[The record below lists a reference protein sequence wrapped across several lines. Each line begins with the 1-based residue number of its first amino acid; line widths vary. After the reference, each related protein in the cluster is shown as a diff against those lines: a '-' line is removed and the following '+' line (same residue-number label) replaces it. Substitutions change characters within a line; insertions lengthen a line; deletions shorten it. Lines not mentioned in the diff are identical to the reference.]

1 MMDPEPRRCW
11 SWYILQLT
19 KIQYLVMCLPWFLVA
34 SGLVLASTP
43 ALTSR
48 GFVEDDFAKVVDF
61 FDMAVKLAL
70 KIKAEIKVY
79 KMANSLARYSSCSE
93 QKKPCVRWIDRYFND
108 CVCTAAGEFSFALG
122 IVSLLCWGVAEIPQ
136 LVTNFQT
143 KSAHGV
149 SLALLL
155 TWVVGDIFNLVGCL
169 LEPVTL
175 PTQLYTAL
183 LYTATTA
190 VLVLQSL
197 YYDYWVKW
205 WKSRLVDAAEDGV
218 EEEIRRPLN
227 HSTKLEEEEEEP
239 SRPIPTTA
247 PAKAASRT
255 DVHYTSARSLAS
267 SGTPSHGV
275 SYLGFRSGP
284 SAVSIFHDSSSDE
297 DEDKPAPSQNTTA
310 VSPSVSYGAFV
321 ASVVIGLPFQA
332 KASMQRTIL
341 QDIEL
346 ISSSEDGRVYGLI
359 LGWIMAAIY
368 MGGRLPQIYLNMKRG
383 SVEGLSPLMF
393 IFAII
398 ANATYV
404 GSILVRSV
412 EWERIKANAPWLL
425 DAIVCVLL
433 DLFIMAQ
440 FVYYKFGCRKEQWS
454 MEEED
459 AAVKEKVLIV

>member
-1 MMDPEPRRCW
+1 
-11 SWYILQLT
+11 
-19 KIQYLVMCLPWFLVA
+19 
-34 SGLVLASTP
+34 
-43 ALTSR
+43 
-48 GFVEDDFAKVVDF
+48 
-61 FDMAVKLAL
+61 
-70 KIKAEIKVY
+70 
-79 KMANSLARYSSCSE
+79 MANSLERYSSCSE

-122 IVSLLCWGVAEIPQ
+122 IASLVCWGVAEIPQ
-136 LVTNFQT
+136 LVTNFRT

-183 LYTATTA
+183 LYTATTV

-205 WKSRLVDAAEDGV
+205 WKSRNVDVTEDQV

-227 HSTKLEEEEEEP
+227 HSTKLEEEKP

-255 DVHYTSARSLAS
+255 DVYYTSARSLAS
-267 SGTPSHGV
+267 SGTPSHGA

-284 SAVSIFHDSSSDE
+284 SAVSVFHDSSSDE
-297 DEDKPAPSQNTTA
+297 DEVVQAPSQNTTA
-310 VSPSVSYGAFV
+310 MSPSVSYGAFV
-321 ASVVIGLPFQA
+321 ASVVGLPFQA

-341 QDIEL
+341 QDINL
-346 ISSSEDGRVYGLI
+346 RTTEDGRVYGLI

-383 SVEGLSPLMF
+383 SVEGLNPLMF

-433 DLFIMAQ
+433 DLFIMIQ
-440 FVYYKFGCRKEQWS
+440 FVYYKFGCRKEQWN
-454 MEEED
+454 EEEGT
-459 AAVKEKVLIV
+459 AVKEKVLIT